1 VHGCLLWARPGPAQG
16 ADRRSF
22 LHNDEINAVVPG
34 GEFARQMNA
43 MFAEDLA
50 ESEQILLAEWGL
62 RSLWPRIKE
71 RFARFGAYWL

>member
-1 VHGCLLWARPGPAQG
+1 
-16 ADRRSF
+16 
-22 LHNDEINAVVPG
+22 
-34 GEFARQMNA
+34 MNA